1 MKLSAALF
9 LLACGL
15 TAQSA
20 LAQSREDEP
29 PEANPGRPTVST
41 PATLTPVGYL
51 QFESGFTGTA
61 NSPQFSS
68 RCSFNEV
75 MKLSVIRRVELV
87 ASAEPIV
94 HSTVGGTTGNSAGE
108 VFVGAQGV
116 LYRGEDARPPLAV
129 SYFHRAYDGPA
140 PEFDFGSPTNSFL
153 VLGSGDVKGFHY
165 DANAFFTE
173 LVQEPLRRAQ
183 FGQSLSISHALF
195 KNFTVAGGECGRS
208 TARPSGRAERA
219 TLDKPPKRMETRFK
233 TTAGDV
239 TLPPGQTQGTVDRID
254 GIDVRFRVEPVP
266 MRGNLIRE
274 RPRGRHAGWPAKS
287 NRIKASHR
295 SGSGGFRDEKRES
308 SLIASRWRSLRPME
322 RGGDVLP
329 PPLSAMPYCAEAP
342 AARSAIFSSTRRWIK
357 RRLRSAKASLSARQV
372 SKSTPTP

>member
-1 MKLSAALF
+1 M
-9 LLACGL
+9 
-15 TAQSA
+15 
-20 LAQSREDEP
+20 
-29 PEANPGRPTVST
+29 
-41 PATLTPVGYL
+41 
-51 QFESGFTGTA
+51 
-61 NSPQFSS
+61 
-68 RCSFNEV
+68 
-75 MKLSVIRRVELV
+75 IRRVELV

-153 VLGSGDVKGFHY
+153 VLGSGDAKGLHY

-274 RPRGRHAGWPAKS
+274 RPRGRHAGWPA
-287 NRIKASHR
+287 
-295 SGSGGFRDEKRES
+295 
-308 SLIASRWRSLRPME
+308 
-322 RGGDVLP
+322 
-329 PPLSAMPYCAEAP
+329 
-342 AARSAIFSSTRRWIK
+342 
-357 RRLRSAKASLSARQV
+357 
-372 SKSTPTP
+372 